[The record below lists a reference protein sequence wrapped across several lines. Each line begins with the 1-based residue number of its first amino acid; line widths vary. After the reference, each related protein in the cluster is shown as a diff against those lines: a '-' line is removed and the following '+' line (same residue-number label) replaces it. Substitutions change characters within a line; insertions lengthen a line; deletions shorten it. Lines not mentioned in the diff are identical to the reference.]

1 MLGNFDY
8 KGQNIM
14 LDTKNDKMK
23 TKKEKE
29 LVLVELLL
37 SIVPVLIEY
46 LLKSKSNTQL
56 IFIHLPS
63 ETPHC

>member
-1 MLGNFDY
+1 
-8 KGQNIM
+8 M

-29 LVLVELLL
+29 LVLLELLL